1 MELED
6 FSEATEHRIGHK
18 KKTAIVVLVNM
29 ALKVNTNKVFMKF
42 QNKFLFYNFR
52 AMGSTV

>member
-6 FSEATEHRIGHK
+6 FSEATEHRIGHRK

-29 ALKVNTNKVFMKF
+29 ALKANTNKVFMKF

-52 AMGSTV
+52 ATV

>member
-18 KKTAIVVLVNM
+18 NKPAIVVLVNM

-42 QNKFLFYNFR
+42 QNKFLFYKIR
-52 AMGSTV
+52 ATV